1 MPDPYDEIILNN
13 YIPNENGIVELDR
26 EILQYPFSKDLFL
39 IYMNGKK
46 ISNDLIEDVS
56 KNKIRIKSISDDD
69 KINMKN
75 ITICKYIIPDKVLK
89 ELYSYGDDWSD
100 AIDKL
105 NDSDFHKLFV
115 DLKKLV

>member
-1 MPDPYDEIILNN
+1 
-13 YIPNENGIVELDR
+13 
-26 EILQYPFSKDLFL
+26 
-39 IYMNGKK
+39 MNGKK
-46 ISNDLIEDVS
+46 VSNDLIEDIS

-100 AIDKL
+100 SVDKL